1 VDIGLQTATA
11 KRAVGRN
18 KNLIKGEK
26 MYVYILE
33 WGEES
38 YFDSTEKLV
47 ERLIYA
53 DYESAKAAA
62 DKHENRPAI
71 IKVKL

>member
-1 VDIGLQTATA
+1 
-11 KRAVGRN
+11 
-18 KNLIKGEK
+18 